1 MSYKFWLTTEV
12 KFLRS
17 NIKTMPPPK
26 IAEHLGRTELSVVS
40 KAYELGIQPTQ
51 PMRRWSPED
60 LKLVQTLPPEEAA
73 AQTGRSLQSIRMK
86 LSRLKAA

>member
-1 MSYKFWLTTEV
+1 MSYKFWLTTEI

-17 NIKTMPPPK
+17 NIKTLPISE
-26 IAEHLGRTELSVVS
+26 IAKHLNRTEEGVIR

-51 PMRRWSPED
+51 PMKRWSPED
-60 LKLVQTLPPEEAA
+60 LRLVQTLPPEEASVK
-73 AQTGRSLQSIRMK
+73 TGRSLQSIRMK

>member
-1 MSYKFWLTTEV
+1 MPYKFWLTTEI

-17 NIKTMPPPK
+17 NIKTMPPSQ
-26 IAEHLGRTELSVVS
+26 IAQLLGRTELGVIS

-51 PMRRWSPED
+51 PMKRWSPED
-60 LKLVQTLPPEEAA
+60 LQLVQTLPPEEVA

-86 LSRLKAA
+86 PSRLKAA